1 MIFIAVLMCGP
12 IRTSPGGRV
21 EKIVVVGGLGGWPV
35 SSYLNTVEVYDITT
49 NSWQTGAFNFYHIA
63 DIKGECGDAQ
73 STIE

>member
-35 SSYLNTVEVYDITT
+35 SSYLNTVEVYDISSNT
-49 NSWQTGAFNFYHIA
+49 WETGACNCYRASHSIG
-63 DIKGECGDAQ
+63 DCGNLHR
-73 STIE
+73 